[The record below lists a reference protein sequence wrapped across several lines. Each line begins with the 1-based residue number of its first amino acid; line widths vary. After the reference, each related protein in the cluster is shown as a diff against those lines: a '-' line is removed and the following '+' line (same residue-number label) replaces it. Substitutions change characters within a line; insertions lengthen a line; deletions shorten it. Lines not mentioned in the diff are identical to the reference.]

1 MNCRYCYFF
10 FGTIE
15 SMIKDLI
22 NIELKGLPIE
32 GLNIDVVKKYIVK
45 TSDNESF
52 IANNFSVLLL
62 KSGKFKIQLKE
73 IIQDVSTRDLVV
85 IPKNSYCTI
94 LDVGDK
100 LQLFLIS
107 FTSEFAY
114 QNCFKK
120 ELVDEFYFYIAKP
133 SIKIKLDEKDFLVLS
148 LIYELLY
155 FVNKEV
161 KNNGLEREIQRTSF
175 NLFLYELK
183 LIYAKYT
190 SGISLSFSRKESL
203 IIQFMTILSIHCKKQ
218 HSVKFYAGSLFV
230 TSGHLNKIVK
240 QSIGRTVKLLIAE
253 AIIIEAKNMLE
264 DSSLTLA
271 AIAEELEFGNA
282 SSFSVFFKRH
292 TSFTPSEYRSNTIE
306 RFKSR

>member
-1 MNCRYCYFF
+1 
-10 FGTIE
+10 
-15 SMIKDLI
+15 MIKDLI
-22 NIELKGLPIE
+22 NIELKGVSTE
-32 GLNIDVVKKYIVK
+32 GFNIDVVKKYIIK
-45 TSDNESF
+45 TTSNESF
-52 IANNFSVLLL
+52 VANNFSILLI
-62 KSGKFKIQLKE
+62 KSGRIKIKLQE
-73 IIQDVSTRDLVV
+73 IVQDLTIRDLVV
-85 IPKNSYCTI
+85 IPKNSCCTI
-94 LDVGDK
+94 LEVGDK

-107 FTSEFAY
+107 FTPEFAY

-120 ELVDEFYFYIAKP
+120 ELVDEFYFFIAKP
-133 SIKIKLDEKDFLVLS
+133 SITIKLYEKDFLVLS

-161 KNNGLEREIQRTSF
+161 KNSGLEKDIQRTSF

-218 HSVKFYAGSLFV
+218 HSVKFYAGSLFI

-240 QSIGRTVKLLIAE
+240 QCTGRTVKLLIAD
-253 AIIIEAKNMLE
+253 AIIIEAKNLLE
-264 DSSLTLA
+264 DSRLTLA
-271 AIAEELEFGNA
+271 VIAEELEFGNA